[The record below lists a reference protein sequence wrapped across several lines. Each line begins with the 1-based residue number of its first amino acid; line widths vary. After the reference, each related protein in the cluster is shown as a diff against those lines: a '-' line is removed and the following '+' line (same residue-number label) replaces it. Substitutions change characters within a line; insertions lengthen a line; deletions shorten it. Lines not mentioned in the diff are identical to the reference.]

1 MSDYQ
6 YKIAAEFEAIHDA
19 NWQSMEDYLKGV
31 SFTMTQPELD
41 KLLSEAYADG
51 RADQL
56 EEMKEK
62 TT

>member
-1 MSDYQ
+1 MDY
-6 YKIAAEFEAIHDA
+6 AAKFGCVCD
-19 NWQSMEDYLKGV
+19 GV
-31 SFTMTQPELD
+31 RECFSCFQKAETTLTLTQIELD

-51 RADQL
+51 RSDQL

>member
-1 MSDYQ
+1 MDFRMSHCDCTACRLRRYGGEPEV
-6 YKIAAEFEAIHDA
+6 ITLTE
-19 NWQSMEDYLKGV
+19 
-31 SFTMTQPELD
+31 PELD

-51 RADQL
+51 RSDQL